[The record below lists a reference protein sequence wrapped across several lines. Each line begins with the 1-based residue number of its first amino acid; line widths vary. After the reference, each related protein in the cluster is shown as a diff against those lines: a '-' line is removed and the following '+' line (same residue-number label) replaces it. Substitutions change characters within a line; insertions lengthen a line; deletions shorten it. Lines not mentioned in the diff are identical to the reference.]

1 MLTAGIATVGSV
13 LRDLEPGGPRG
24 PNRPASAPVRV
35 VGWVAAAA
43 LLLVGVVVAGLVS
56 IDRGDRRNPGGD
68 GLVAADVDRNT
79 PVPQPPALAADTDLE
94 SWAGG
99 VAGRS
104 GVPARALRAY
114 GAAEVAQRA
123 ATPDCRLSWA
133 TLAGIGRV
141 ESDHGRLGRSDLD
154 ADGVARPRIVGV
166 PLDGSSGVREVL
178 DTDGGALDG
187 DPTYDRAIG
196 PMQFLPTTWA
206 RYGADGNGD
215 GVRDPHQVDD
225 AARAAARYLCA
236 GDRDTA
242 SGQGWWDGVLAYNR
256 SAEYARLVW
265 AAADRYAAAAPRP

>member
-1 MLTAGIATVGSV
+1 
-13 LRDLEPGGPRG
+13 
-24 PNRPASAPVRV
+24 
-35 VGWVAAAA
+35 VGWLAAAA
-43 LLLVGVVVAGLVS
+43 LLLVGIVLVGLVS
-56 IDRGDRRNPGGD
+56 IDREDRRNPDGD

-79 PVPQPPALAADTDLE
+79 PVLQPPALGADTDLE

-114 GAAEVAQRA
+114 GAAELAQRA

-265 AAADRYAAAAPRP
+265 AAADRYAAADPRP